1 MREHVS
7 VSEIREFQAC
17 PLRWWY
23 RYENGLW
30 TEKTS
35 SFFALGTAVHAGLAN
50 WYEPLNG
57 GKKTGDLT
65 MPIKLY
71 RAAFADESEKVNWT
85 DESDKDPISQ
95 SALGEE
101 MLKAAIFEG
110 DDWSAKAVERAF
122 MADITHSRLG
132 KLPIKLKSVLD
143 MVTTTNDVVEHKT
156 ATRKWEEGRE
166 HGDIQAT
173 AYVSVV
179 RQNYDH
185 DPKVTFNIVS
195 KHSKGPNVERRT
207 TTRTQDD
214 IDRLYITVRAMLDAK
229 EKGAIYPN
237 PTAFVHATC
246 EFRKLCD
253 KWESHPQPLPETAS
267 GLLKV
272 LPSIRQSS
280 LTKMYG
286 E

>member
-7 VSEIREFQAC
+7 ISEIREFQAC

-57 GKKTGDLT
+57 GKKDGDLT
-65 MPIKLY
+65 MPLRLY
-71 RAAFADESEKVNWT
+71 KATFADESAKVNWA

-95 SALGEE
+95 SALGED

-110 DDWSAKAVERAF
+110 DDWTAKAVERTF
-122 MADITHSRLG
+122 MADIQHSRLG

-156 ATRKWEEGRE
+156 ATRKWDEGRE

-173 AYVSVV
+173 AYV
-179 RQNYDH
+179 
-185 DPKVTFNIVS
+185 
-195 KHSKGPNVERRT
+195 RT
-207 TTRTQDD
+207 TITTRRSRSTSSASTPRAQMWTDAPRPERKTTSTGCTSRSARCSMPRRRARFIQTQPRSHMRRVSSGSCVTNGNL
-214 IDRLYITVRAMLDAK
+214 IRS
-229 EKGAIYPN
+229 
-237 PTAFVHATC
+237 HS
-246 EFRKLCD
+246 RKRHVGCLRCC
-253 KWESHPQPLPETAS
+253 HPSAS
-267 GLLKV
+267 Q
-272 LPSIRQSS
+272 R
-280 LTKMYG
+280 
-286 E
+286 

>member
-1 MREHVS
+1 
-7 VSEIREFQAC
+7 
-17 PLRWWY
+17 
-23 RYENGLW
+23 
-30 TEKTS
+30 
-35 SFFALGTAVHAGLAN
+35 
-50 WYEPLNG
+50 
-57 GKKTGDLT
+57 
-65 MPIKLY
+65 
-71 RAAFADESEKVNWT
+71 
-85 DESDKDPISQ
+85 
-95 SALGEE
+95 